1 MKAAGYPRFMTHL
14 GVGAVFA
21 MLATLVTLAIGQ
33 APEPRAMNAPALP
46 FVDWKSL

>member
-1 MKAAGYPRFMTHL
+1 MKAAGYPRFMTHM

-21 MLATLVTLAIGQ
+21 VMVTLAIGQ
-33 APEPRAMNAPALP
+33 APEPQATNAPALL